1 MDNKIRKQHTKG
13 GHITMTKEEKDAL
26 FQKHINEIEN
36 EFLQNVPEM
45 RHRLGEMKK
54 PEDNG
59 FAIFEL
65 PMNDIIP
72 GHNLTVACEGKWD
85 TGKIQITHYKLEERD
100 GKA

>member
-1 MDNKIRKQHTKG
+1 
-13 GHITMTKEEKDAL
+13 MTKEEKDKL
-26 FQKHINEIEN
+26 FEEHLQEIEN
-36 EFLQNVPEM
+36 EFLQNVPEI
-45 RHRLGEMKK
+45 RHRLGKMER

-85 TGKIQITHYKLEERD
+85 TGRIKITHYKLEERN
-100 GKA
+100 AET

>member
-1 MDNKIRKQHTKG
+1 
-13 GHITMTKEEKDAL
+13 MTKEEKDAL

-45 RHRLGEMKK
+45 RHRLGEMGK
-54 PEDNG
+54 PEDDG
-59 FAIFEL
+59 YAIFEI
-65 PMNDIIP
+65 PMNHIIP
-72 GHNLTVACEGKWD
+72 GFDLKVACEGKWD